1 MVSLFRIMNLRLYI
15 YPLIALW
22 MGAICFMTEAK
33 AQVLCLDFP
42 SQNPP
47 TLPSNQLFFGDT
59 LNISYVLQYST
70 TCGTSTPF
78 SDTLSLNLLVL
89 DSNATITYQ
98 GIIDSVVVA
107 NWNPGDT
114 IPTRVGSF
122 PITNPSFRV
131 GGGVVVIWPTSA
143 LSDSARSYSFPVTVD
158 YHVNRNA
165 LLDSVSFELYPNPGN
180 GVLNYRELSSNNKV
194 EHVRLRDINGRILGV
209 ITPSE
214 NQRLS
219 LPDVSAGIYWL
230 EPFWG
235 NEYSKPIRYIKL
247 P

>member
-1 MVSLFRIMNLRLYI
+1 L
-15 YPLIALW
+15 
-22 MGAICFMTEAK
+22 E
-33 AQVLCLDFP
+33 
-42 SQNPP
+42 
-47 TLPSNQLFFGDT
+47 
-59 LNISYVLQYST
+59 
-70 TCGTSTPF
+70 
-78 SDTLSLNLLVL
+78 
-89 DSNATITYQ
+89 
-98 GIIDSVVVA
+98 
-107 NWNPGDT
+107 
-114 IPTRVGSF
+114 
-122 PITNPSFRV
+122 
-131 GGGVVVIWPTSA
+131 
-143 LSDSARSYSFPVTVD
+143 
-158 YHVNRNA
+158 
-165 LLDSVSFELYPNPGN
+165 SVSFELYPNPGN